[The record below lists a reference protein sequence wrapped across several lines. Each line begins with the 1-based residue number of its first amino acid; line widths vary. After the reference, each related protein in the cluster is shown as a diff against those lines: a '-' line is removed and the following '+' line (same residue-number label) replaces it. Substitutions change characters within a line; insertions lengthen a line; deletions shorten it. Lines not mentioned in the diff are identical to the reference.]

1 MAFTL
6 EGLTIPNFSR
16 IILELK
22 RGKET
27 SFPFPL
33 LLVLSQNKNTGNIIT
48 KGEYI
53 LSFYVPH
60 QIIYGHNWN
69 DGSSF
74 PAAYIYD
81 GTVIASI
88 DYKFTMCSDDF
99 IVYTTTVP
107 AKSVKLSGGLNLR
120 DNTLN
125 SSRATDYVKEHI
137 EDFKAK
143 TYEAM
148 PEARK
153 ATNIPSVRVV

>member
-1 MAFTL
+1 MC
-6 EGLTIPNFSR
+6 
-16 IILELK
+16 
-22 RGKET
+22 
-27 SFPFPL
+27 L
-33 LLVLSQNKNTGNIIT
+33 LASQNKNTGNIIT